1 MPCITNPSLGKSRLC
16 PKLTENERRDM
27 SSVESNKP
35 ARSTF
40 SRRGVLSLGLGA
52 SLACIGARAQTGK
65 PLAARIGYIG
75 DFNGASMVAVANKL
89 NLWAKHGIAPELKIF
104 TNGPL
109 QIQAMGAKDLD
120 FGYIGPG
127 ALWLPMSSRAK
138 IIAINN
144 LGFSDRVIA
153 QPGIASIKDLKGK
166 TVAVTE
172 GTTGDMLLRLA
183 LQKSG
188 MSSDDIKRVTMDPS
202 TIVTAFSSSQVDA
215 AGIWYPLVGT
225 IKQRVPK
232 LQELFS
238 NGDLYPTYCFPT
250 SFVSRPDIAESNPA
264 LVEAMI
270 RVIKEANDFRVKN
283 LKQAV
288 ELTAALLNAPL
299 PALESEAAVTKHF
312 TSDELVKLTRDGT
325 VNGWLTGMNELFKSL
340 GRVTESVSPDKYF
353 LASKYAETKV

>member
-1 MPCITNPSLGKSRLC
+1 MNRIDTKTIT
-16 PKLTENERRDM
+16 RR
-27 SSVESNKP
+27 N
-35 ARSTF
+35 A
-40 SRRGVLSLGLGA
+40 LSLGLGA
-52 SLACIGARAQTGK
+52 GLACAGAWAQPAK
-65 PLAARIGYIG
+65 PLPARIGYIG
-75 DFNGASMVAVANKL
+75 DFNGASMVAIANKL

-109 QIQAMGAKDLD
+109 QIQALGTKDLD

-127 ALWLPMSSRAK
+127 ALWLPMSGRAK

-153 QPGIASIKDLKGK
+153 QPGIASIKDLKGR
-166 TVAVTE
+166 TVAVPE

-183 LQKSG
+183 LQKAG
-188 MSSDDIKRVTMDPS
+188 MSLDDVKRITMDPS
-202 TIVTAFSSSQVDA
+202 TIVTAFASGQVDA

-225 IKQRVPK
+225 IKLRVPK

-238 NGDLYPTYCFPT
+238 NNELYPTYCFPT
-250 SFVSRPDIAESNPA
+250 SFVSRSDIADSNPA

-270 RVIKEANDFRVKN
+270 RVIKEANDYRFNN

-288 ELTAALLNAPL
+288 EITAAMLGAPL

-312 TSDELVKLTRDGT
+312 TTEELVKLTRDGT
-325 VNGWLTGMNELFKSL
+325 VNRWFTGMNELFKSL
-340 GRVTESVSPDKYF
+340 GRVPDNVSPDKYF
-353 LASKYAETKV
+353 LAAKYADTKV

>member
-1 MPCITNPSLGKSRLC
+1 MT
-16 PKLTENERRDM
+16 
-27 SSVESNKP
+27 
-35 ARSTF
+35 
-40 SRRGVLSLGLGA
+40 
-52 SLACIGARAQTGK
+52 
-65 PLAARIGYIG
+65 
-75 DFNGASMVAVANKL
+75 
-89 NLWAKHGIAPELKIF
+89 
-104 TNGPL
+104 
-109 QIQAMGAKDLD
+109 
-120 FGYIGPG
+120 
-127 ALWLPMSSRAK
+127 
-138 IIAINN
+138 
-144 LGFSDRVIA
+144 
-153 QPGIASIKDLKGK
+153 
-166 TVAVTE
+166 
-172 GTTGDMLLRLA
+172 
-183 LQKSG
+183 
-188 MSSDDIKRVTMDPS
+188 SDDIKRVTMDPS
-202 TIVTAFSSSQVDA
+202 TIVTAFSSGQVDA

-238 NGDLYPTYCFPT
+238 NNDLYPTYCFPT

-283 LKQAV
+283 LKQAL

-340 GRVTESVSPDKYF
+340 GRVTETVSPDKYF

>member
-1 MPCITNPSLGKSRLC
+1 MKRTESR
-16 PKLTENERRDM
+16 TSTRR
-27 SSVESNKP
+27 
-35 ARSTF
+35 A
-40 SRRGVLSLGLGA
+40 VLSLGLGA
-52 SLACIGARAQTGK
+52 GLACIGARAQTAK
-65 PLAARIGYIG
+65 PLPARIGYNG

-89 NLWAKHGIAPELKIF
+89 NLWAKHGIAAEPKVF

-109 QIQAMGAKDLD
+109 QVQALGTKDLD

-127 ALWLPMSSRAK
+127 ALWLPMSGRAK
-138 IIAINN
+138 VIAINN

-153 QPGIASIKDLKGK
+153 QPGIASIKELKGK
-166 TVAVTE
+166 TVAVPE

-183 LQKSG
+183 LQKTG
-188 MSSDDIKRVTMDPS
+188 MSLDDVKRVAMDPS
-202 TIVTAFSSSQVDA
+202 TIVTAFASGQVDA

-225 IKQRVPK
+225 IKSRVPK

-238 NGDLYPTYCFPT
+238 NNELYPTYCFPT
-250 SFVSRPDIAESNPA
+250 SFVSRSDLADSNPA

-288 ELTAALLNAPL
+288 ELTAKLLDAPL

-312 TSDELVKLTRDGT
+312 STDELVKLTRDGT
-325 VNGWLTGMNELFKSL
+325 VNRWFTGMNELFKSL
-340 GRVTESVSPDKYF
+340 GRVPDNVSPDKYF
-353 LASKYAETKV
+353 LAAKYAETKV

>member
-1 MPCITNPSLGKSRLC
+1 MMKSTDTHTIT
-16 PKLTENERRDM
+16 
-27 SSVESNKP
+27 
-35 ARSTF
+35 
-40 SRRGVLSLGLGA
+40 RRGVLSIGLGA
-52 SLACIGARAQTGK
+52 SLACVGARAQTAK
-65 PLAARIGYIG
+65 PQPARIGYIG
-75 DFNGASMVAVANKL
+75 DFNGASMVAIANKL
-89 NLWAKHGIAPELKIF
+89 NLWTKHGIAPELKIF

-109 QIQAMGAKDLD
+109 QIQALGTKDLD

-127 ALWLPMSSRAK
+127 ALWLPMSGRAK

-153 QPGIASIKDLKGK
+153 QPGIASIKDLKGR
-166 TVAVTE
+166 TVAVPE

-188 MSSDDIKRVTMDPS
+188 MTLDDIKRVAMDPS
-202 TIVTAFSSSQVDA
+202 TIVTAFSSGQVDA

-225 IKQRVPK
+225 IKLRVPK

-238 NGDLYPTYCFPT
+238 NNELYPTYCFPT
-250 SFVSRPDIAESNPA
+250 SFVSRAHLADSNPS

-288 ELTAALLNAPL
+288 ELTSGLLSAPL

-312 TSDELVKLTRDGT
+312 TTDELVKLTRDGT
-325 VNGWLTGMNELFKSL
+325 VNRWLTGMNELFKSL
-340 GRVTESVSPDKYF
+340 GRVTEAVSPDKYF
-353 LASKYAETKV
+353 LAAKYAETKA

>member
-1 MPCITNPSLGKSRLC
+1 M
-16 PKLTENERRDM
+16 
-27 SSVESNKP
+27 
-35 ARSTF
+35 F

-89 NLWAKHGIAPELKIF
+89 NLWAKHGVAPELKIF

-144 LGFSDRVIA
+144 LGFSDRVIS

-166 TVAVTE
+166 TVAVPE

-188 MSSDDIKRVTMDPS
+188 MTSDDIKRVTMDPS
-202 TIVTAFSSSQVDA
+202 TIVTAFSSGQVDA

-238 NGDLYPTYCFPT
+238 NSDLYPTYCFPT
-250 SFVSRPDIAESNPA
+250 SFVSRPGIAESNPA

-288 ELTAALLNAPL
+288 ELTAALLSAPL